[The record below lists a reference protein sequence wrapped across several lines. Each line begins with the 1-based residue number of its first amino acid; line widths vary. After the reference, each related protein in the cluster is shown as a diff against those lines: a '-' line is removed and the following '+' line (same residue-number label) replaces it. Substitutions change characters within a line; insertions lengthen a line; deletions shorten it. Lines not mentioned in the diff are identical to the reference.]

1 MGSNCVW
8 AIFVEGVDPSTTS
21 SSSAARLKRFCD
33 QKNINSAAIFC
44 GAVLGHDVAAGGGL
58 LRRPRLLQYREILPY
73 LVGYKQLLYTLS
85 KLNLVHF
92 TLSQE
97 FFVCKYI
104 CMYALFLLLIQC
116 ICTILLSQGNYRRIF
131 LIPSDISLRRFDAV
145 AFLMYSRCPFPPHG
159 SPMLAQP
166 LFDDHSFIG
175 EQRISMAFVCVLY
188 VCMYVSPFCRA
199 LPLRVATGILLSQRL
214 GNQ

>member
-44 GAVLGHDVAAGGGL
+44 GAVRGHDVAAGGGL

-97 FFVCKYI
+97 FFDSYCMQVYMYVCFI
-104 CMYALFLLLIQC
+104 FTANTMYLQYSIVTGQ
-116 ICTILLSQGNYRRIF
+116 LSPNISHSIGHF
-131 LIPSDISLRRFDAV
+131 PASLRCGRVSD
-145 AFLMYSRCPFPPHG
+145 
-159 SPMLAQP
+159 
-166 LFDDHSFIG
+166 
-175 EQRISMAFVCVLY
+175 VL
-188 VCMYVSPFCRA
+188 A
-199 LPLRVATGILLSQRL
+199 LPLSAARVAHARTASLR
-214 GNQ
+214 